1 MDSVLTKV
9 KQKCI
14 IFIYHKIFRGFLVMT
29 RKIARE
35 NTFLLLFEGAC
46 KNDETPEEIFNKAV
60 EIRDLEVDEFVKS
73 VFFGTY
79 ANIQIIDE
87 MIERNIK
94 GWKKERISPVSLAV
108 LRLASYEMLFVED
121 IPAKVSIN
129 EAVELCKKYDD
140 EKAYSFVNGVLH
152 KISTETSSD
161 NAEQ

>member
-1 MDSVLTKV
+1 
-9 KQKCI
+9 
-14 IFIYHKIFRGFLVMT
+14 MT

-87 MIERNIK
+87 TIERNIK

-108 LRLASYEMLFVED
+108 LRLASYEILFVED

>member
-1 MDSVLTKV
+1 
-9 KQKCI
+9 
-14 IFIYHKIFRGFLVMT
+14 MT

>member
-1 MDSVLTKV
+1 
-9 KQKCI
+9 
-14 IFIYHKIFRGFLVMT
+14 MT

-152 KISTETSSD
+152 KISTETSFD

>member
-1 MDSVLTKV
+1 
-9 KQKCI
+9 
-14 IFIYHKIFRGFLVMT
+14 MT

-87 MIERNIK
+87 TIERNIK

-129 EAVELCKKYDD
+129 EAVELSKTFDD
-140 EKAYSFVNGVLH
+140 EKARPFVNGILNSVKKALEEDGQA
-152 KISTETSSD
+152 K
-161 NAEQ
+161 

>member
-29 RKIARE
+29 RKIARD

-87 MIERNIK
+87 EVPLADVPKTGDPMSIYAATAALS
-94 GWKKERISPVSLAV
+94 GVGLAV
-108 LRLASYEMLFVED
+108 LGLTGKKKED
-121 IPAKVSIN
+121 
-129 EAVELCKKYDD
+129 EE
-140 EKAYSFVNGVLH
+140 
-152 KISTETSSD
+152 
-161 NAEQ
+161 